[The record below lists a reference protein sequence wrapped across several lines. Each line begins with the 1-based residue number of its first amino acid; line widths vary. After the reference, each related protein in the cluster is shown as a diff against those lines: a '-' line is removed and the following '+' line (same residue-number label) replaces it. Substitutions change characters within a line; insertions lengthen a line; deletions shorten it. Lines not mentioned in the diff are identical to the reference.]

1 MTENEK
7 QEIVAEV
14 LASLRTNG
22 RTIMQLTPVTT
33 MTSGDYIELNGGRR
47 VEYSVLYDQLY
58 NAAVIAIEANKVE
71 TWTAINRID
80 SQLTSVTSRVTLCED
95 ELSEHGDEIDT
106 VKSAVSA
113 LKRQVDINGDGL
125 DTLTSDFGLMHG
137 SLIAVT
143 EQLETLAEVYCTE
156 AEYQAMADAGTLDPG
171 TKYYIYE
178 S

>member
-14 LASLRTNG
+14 LASLKTNG

-58 NAAVIAIEANKVE
+58 NAAVIAIEADKVE
-71 TWTAINRID
+71 TWAAINRID
-80 SQLTSVTSRVTLCED
+80 LQLTNVTSRVTSCED
-95 ELSEHGDEIDT
+95 ELSEHGDEIDA
-106 VKSAVSA
+106 VKFEVST
-113 LKRQVDINGDGL
+113 LKRQVNINADVL
-125 DTLTSDFGLMHG
+125 DRHLSEFGLLRSDVGKM
-137 SLIAVT
+137 A

-156 AEYQAMADAGTLDPG
+156 AEYQAMIDAGTIDPN
-171 TKYYIYE
+171 TKYFIYE